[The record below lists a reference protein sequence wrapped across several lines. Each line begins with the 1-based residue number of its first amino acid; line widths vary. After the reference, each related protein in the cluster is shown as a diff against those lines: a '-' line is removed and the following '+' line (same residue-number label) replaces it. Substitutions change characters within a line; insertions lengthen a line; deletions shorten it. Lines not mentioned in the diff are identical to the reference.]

1 VCDIGLPDVDGYE
14 LVRRLKDMLAGPTR
28 FVALTGY
35 GRVEDRDR
43 ALDSG
48 FDAFLV
54 KPLQPA

>member
-1 VCDIGLPDVDGYE
+1 
-14 LVRRLKDMLAGPTR
+14 LKDTLAGQPTR

-48 FDAFLV
+48 FDDFLV

>member
-1 VCDIGLPDVDGYE
+1 LPDVDGYE
-14 LVRRLKDMLAGPTR
+14 LIRRLKGTLAGHSTR